1 MGDLS
6 FFFWQS
12 GGFEKNHGDNSSI
25 ALVNW
30 ISLFLSFVNSDFQF
44 YKRKTVAMNEKL
56 KKMSA
61 RERIVRI
68 ILFLLSHPYTY
79 TKKEIVDRLED
90 TTLGTFDEDI
100 RILRSLDLTVNCKRP
115 SYTYAILPEKEFK
128 ELNYL
133 SPLTDRDRDC
143 ITNALLKQLPKNEG
157 MYLNKK
163 LDSLYDFQKLGIRAL
178 RKPALEK
185 IDNLTEAKN
194 KEVCVIL
201 EDYYSNSSEPRNR
214 KVEPFFVDPDYD
226 TLQAYDVEALGI
238 RHFKLN
244 RIKRVVILK
253 NPWEYKDKHHKKET
267 DIFRIADD
275 DIVMVHL
282 ELNMQGRNILM
293 DTFPKAK
300 EAITHGSDKNTFDFQ
315 SKVNTKFLGV
325 TNFILGNADNVKVI
339 GPDSLKEHLK
349 KQARKIIDQYDFL

>member
-1 MGDLS
+1 LS
-6 FFFWQS
+6 
-12 GGFEKNHGDNSSI
+12 N
-25 ALVNW
+25 
-30 ISLFLSFVNSDFQF
+30 
-44 YKRKTVAMNEKL
+44 
-56 KKMSA
+56 
-61 RERIVRI
+61 
-68 ILFLLSHPYTY
+68 PYAY

-90 TTLGTFDEDI
+90 TTPGTFETDI
-100 RILRSLDLTVNCKRP
+100 KILKSLDLTVDCKRP
-115 SYTYAILPEKEFK
+115 GYTYAIIPEKEFK
-128 ELNYL
+128 ELDYL
-133 SPLTDRDRDC
+133 SPLTDADRAR
-143 ITNALLKQLPKNEG
+143 ITNALSKLPGKDS

-185 IDNLTEAKN
+185 IDNLMEARN
-194 KEVCVIL
+194 KGVCVIL

-244 RIKRVVILK
+244 RIKRVAILK
-253 NPWEYKDKHHKKET
+253 DSWQYKDKHHKKET
-267 DIFRIADD
+267 DVFRIADD
-275 DIVMVHL
+275 DIVTVHL

-300 EAITHGSDKNTFDFQ
+300 EAIESASDKNTFDFQ
-315 SKVNTKFLGV
+315 SEVNAKFLGI

-339 GPDSLKEHLK
+339 SPDSLKEHLK